1 MSAALIR
8 ASYSDRSSAV
18 RSPSFA
24 RSPSTSMRASTCG
37 SMRNATKRRADSA
50 SRQRLKGSRRQ
61 SSPVASSWRNVITG
75 RDRPGYSS
83 RVRIWAKSRW
93 LVCRQA
99 GLPGLP
105 ASSRAAPK
113 PEYDGEVKLTIELD
127 REEDGRW
134 IADALEL
141 PGVMCYGQTRD
152 EAISNTERLAIEVI
166 ADRISH
172 QELPSSALN
181 VSFTISDE
189 KLARV

>member
-1 MSAALIR
+1 M
-8 ASYSDRSSAV
+8 
-18 RSPSFA
+18 
-24 RSPSTSMRASTCG
+24 
-37 SMRNATKRRADSA
+37 
-50 SRQRLKGSRRQ
+50 
-61 SSPVASSWRNVITG
+61 
-75 RDRPGYSS
+75 
-83 RVRIWAKSRW
+83 
-93 LVCRQA
+93 
-99 GLPGLP
+99 
-105 ASSRAAPK
+105 
-113 PEYDGEVKLTIELD
+113 KLTIELD